1 MERGK
6 KPSQKMIGLLC
17 NIADGEFISNDQLR
31 KIEQERILFNEL
43 QNELDRE
50 RAKNNALQKEITI
63 LKTAS
68 ESNLIDP
75 TALNNSYKE
84 IKNKFENNTVKREKK
99 TIGGIVEFD

>member
-1 MERGK
+1 
-6 KPSQKMIGLLC
+6 MIGLLC
-17 NIADGEFISNDQLR
+17 KLADGEFISNEQLR
-31 KIEQERILFNEL
+31 EIEQERIVFNEL

-68 ESNLIDP
+68 ESKLIDP

>member
-1 MERGK
+1 
-6 KPSQKMIGLLC
+6 MIGLLC
-17 NIADGEFISNDQLR
+17 NIADGEFISNEQLR
-31 KIEQERILFNEL
+31 EIEQERILFNDL

-68 ESNLIDP
+68 ESKLIDP

-84 IKNKFENNTVKREKK
+84 IKNKFENNTVNREKK
-99 TIGGIVEFD
+99 IIGGIVEFD

>member
-17 NIADGEFISNDQLR
+17 KLADGEFISNEQLR
-31 KIEQERILFNEL
+31 EIEQERIISNEL
-43 QNELDRE
+43 QKELDRE

-68 ESNLIDP
+68 ESKLIDP